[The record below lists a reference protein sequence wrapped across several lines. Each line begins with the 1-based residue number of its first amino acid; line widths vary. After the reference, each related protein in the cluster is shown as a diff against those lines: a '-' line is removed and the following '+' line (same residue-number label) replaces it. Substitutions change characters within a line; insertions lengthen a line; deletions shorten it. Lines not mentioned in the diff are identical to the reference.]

1 MNILEAEIQD
11 SVVEGKDKITK
22 FFHRTANAHSRNNF
36 IERMID
42 GESNL
47 ETQEEIQEWEVN
59 FYKGLYSE

>member
-1 MNILEAEIQD
+1 M
-11 SVVEGKDKITK
+11 VKGKDKITK

-47 ETQEEIQEWEVN
+47 ETQEEI
-59 FYKGLYSE
+59 